1 MAQRRR
7 TGLAAGAGNAPPAD
21 AQAQVADHA
30 GDGAGPVPSLVGPD
44 HLNRRDDLQ
53 RIADGRFRV
62 WAIRDKNDW
71 PLGRAPPVGG
81 LGIK

>member
-1 MAQRRR
+1 MRRLR
-7 TGLAAGAGNAPPAD
+7 TRKR
-21 AQAQVADHA
+21 QVADHA

-71 PLGRAPPVGG
+71 PLGRRLRSVG
-81 LGIK
+81 LE